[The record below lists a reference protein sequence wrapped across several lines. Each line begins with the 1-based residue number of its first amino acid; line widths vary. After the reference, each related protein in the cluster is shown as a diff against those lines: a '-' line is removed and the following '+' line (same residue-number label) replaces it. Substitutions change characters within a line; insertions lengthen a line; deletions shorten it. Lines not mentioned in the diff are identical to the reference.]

1 MTLTHAATRG
11 SIAPVGLFSKLRRNR
26 DDDPLRA
33 GGQIDVTT
41 HVVGDGDDRGHDDRG
56 HDDRGQDHGHVDPAD
71 PFRAFADLMRSGG
84 AFSGSSVQLMGDI
97 SHISDR
103 QREQLRA
110 LGIDIDALANASAA
124 AQAAAPAAFTI
135 PASADASGPGGDDDT
150 LSRLERLAK
159 LREKGVL
166 TDEEFATQKRRILGE
181 AD

>member
-1 MTLTHAATRG
+1 M
-11 SIAPVGLFSKLRRNR
+11 GLFSKLRRNR
-26 DDDPLRA
+26 DDDPLRV
-33 GGQIDVTT
+33 GGQINVTT
-41 HVVGDGDDRGHDDRG
+41 HVVGDDDGRSD
-56 HDDRGQDHGHVDPAD
+56 DHGHSDASDPLHV
-71 PFRAFADLMRSGG
+71 FADMMRSGG
-84 AFSGSSVQLMGDI
+84 AFSGGSVQLTGDL

-110 LGIDIDALANASAA
+110 FGIDLDALASASAA

-135 PASADASGPGGDDDT
+135 PASGAGGAPGGDDET

-159 LREKGVL
+159 LREQGVL